1 MPSGHP
7 GTDFFDSTGYDD
19 ASPGIARQWTYV
31 YNLQDGA
38 WLRFNEVPMGEG
50 YRRFRVLY
58 GYDSASPGQVE
69 VRLDRLDGPLVA
81 TVPLP
86 RTHKPQ
92 HGPLVYAEAV
102 AELPPDVTGTHDVF
116 VVVRSIDSTNPKWA
130 GELAALRLD
139 LDAEA
144 GASVAVDYLKLTSG
158 TNDIAAFDFADQD
171 RNWQLSPDLA
181 GEVKAGVFQGR
192 ILKPTDPYLVF
203 PRATAS
209 LQGAP
214 SVRIRMKTT
223 GKGSGMIYF
232 GTQAEPGFSA
242 DKAGGR
248 FNLIAD
254 GDWHEYT
261 VALLQPVVAELE
273 YFRFEQYR
281 ARIPLQQDEVK
292 IEVRVGAKDGEK
304 LGEFYPRFTGGA
316 DVFRETVATL
326 EPLNLR
332 GPAPLCLVVRA
343 AEMRPWQLSSDLA
356 GEVKD
361 GVFQGRILKPM
372 DPFLFFPRASASLKD
387 APSVRTRLKIAGQA
401 SAVIYF
407 GTKAEPGFS
416 ADKVSGSF
424 HLIGDGQWHEY
435 TVELK
440 NPNWTGDLAT
450 IRLDLDGTKAGDS
463 VAVDCLTLTSGTKD
477 IASFDFKANS
487 NTTPLLSIDWISLEK
502 AKQPMD
508 MTGLGIEPLMKD
520 GRYLFPEP
528 TQRPLPP
535 DIRRLPSRL
544 QKKLEAQ
551 KK

>member
-1 MPSGHP
+1 
-7 GTDFFDSTGYDD
+7 
-19 ASPGIARQWTYV
+19 
-31 YNLQDGA
+31 
-38 WLRFNEVPMGEG
+38 
-50 YRRFRVLY
+50 
-58 GYDSASPGQVE
+58 
-69 VRLDRLDGPLVA
+69 
-81 TVPLP
+81 
-86 RTHKPQ
+86 
-92 HGPLVYAEAV
+92 
-102 AELPPDVTGTHDVF
+102 
-116 VVVRSIDSTNPKWA
+116 
-130 GELAALRLD
+130 
-139 LDAEA
+139 
-144 GASVAVDYLKLTSG
+144 
-158 TNDIAAFDFADQD
+158 
-171 RNWQLSPDLA
+171 
-181 GEVKAGVFQGR
+181 
-192 ILKPTDPYLVF
+192 
-203 PRATAS
+203 
-209 LQGAP
+209 
-214 SVRIRMKTT
+214 
-223 GKGSGMIYF
+223 
-232 GTQAEPGFSA
+232 
-242 DKAGGR
+242 
-248 FNLIAD
+248 
-254 GDWHEYT
+254 
-261 VALLQPVVAELE
+261 
-273 YFRFEQYR
+273 
-281 ARIPLQQDEVK
+281 
-292 IEVRVGAKDGEK
+292 
-304 LGEFYPRFTGGA
+304 
-316 DVFRETVATL
+316 
-326 EPLNLR
+326 
-332 GPAPLCLVVRA
+332 
-343 AEMRPWQLSSDLA
+343 
-356 GEVKD
+356 VKD